1 VQTAEEIL
9 PVPRKPRVQS
19 GDQVN
24 VEVDVMLAIKKIV
37 RETIHTFGIP
47 PVYYSIYAGGV
58 RADSHGAKLF
68 ETFPIVY

>member
-1 VQTAEEIL
+1 VQYPVQTAEEIL

-47 PVYYSIYAGGV
+47 PVYYSIYAK
-58 RADSHGAKLF
+58 DLF
-68 ETFPIVY
+68 HPERVIKV